1 MRRQLVL
8 SLVVAGAFTV
18 GCSERVTQQSASQ
31 MDMGSMANIRI
42 SDDSLRTLMT
52 VLFNEGD
59 APTDQFNTML
69 LLLRRVEPAPD
80 TAQAQVV
87 AGDIVNLTISFFRSG
102 QLKDPNA
109 AETPANVISFV
120 NGILEITG
128 LPGGLTLAAL
138 DPDGAAAVISPE
150 SPLTT
155 LVTPTQFSG
164 IQINTGQVPT
174 TTLIT
179 ITRLPNT
186 PPPLLTPLDQFPFFY
201 EFSASPPIVFNS
213 DVILGVCHPSDL
225 VIPNPSRLRIAHNV
239 APFTP
244 NSVEILPLVNAP
256 FIDCTNAVL
265 SSRGFGASLMQNL
278 ARLALPTPLYAAV
291 AGGGLGGTTKK
302 LSPFGAVDT
311 LGLMDDRSP
320 QAQTGIVA
328 GKPVP
333 AAKLPK
339 VILRTPLG
347 VPMAGVTVTFAI
359 TKGNGS
365 LTGAVQVTNAA
376 GLATVGGWTTGTVA
390 GENSLTA
397 TATLI
402 PGSGFSFS
410 PMPFKVT
417 TKKATK

>member
-1 MRRQLVL
+1 MRRQLFF
-8 SLVVAGAFTV
+8 SLVVAGAFAI
-18 GCSERVTQQSASQ
+18 GCSERVTQQSAYQTDPGTMS
-31 MDMGSMANIRI
+31 NVLI
-42 SDDSLRTLMT
+42 SDDSLRTLIG
-52 VLFNEGD
+52 VLFNEAD
-59 APTDQFNTML
+59 APNAEFNQML
-69 LLLRRVEPAPD
+69 TLLRRNEPPPD
-80 TAQAQVV
+80 TAAAQVV

-155 LVTPTQFSG
+155 LVTETQFSG
-164 IQINTGQVPT
+164 IQINTGQVPV

-201 EFSASPPIVFNS
+201 EFSASPPVVFNS

-265 SSRGFGASLMQNL
+265 SSAGFGASLLQNL
-278 ARLALPTPLYAAV
+278 ARLALPSPLYAAA
-291 AGGGLGGTTKK
+291 AGSGLGGTTKK

-311 LGLMDDRSP
+311 LGVMDDKSP
-320 QAQTGIVA
+320 LTQTGIVA
-328 GKPVP
+328 GKPVV
-333 AAKLPK
+333 KLPK
-339 VILRTPLG
+339 VILKTPKG

-359 TKGNGS
+359 TQGGGT
-365 LTGAVQVTNAA
+365 LTGPVQVTNAA
-376 GLATVGGWTTGTVA
+376 GLAQVTSWTTGSVVGVNA
-390 GENSLTA
+390 LTA
-397 TATLI
+397 TATLV

-410 PMPFKVT
+410 PMAFKVT
-417 TKKATK
+417 TKKAGK